1 MTDLLIGIMSGTSAD
16 AADAV
21 LVRFQDAGGL
31 SLEASLSLP
40 WPDDLRSEIL
50 ALGNGG
56 SDEIER
62 AGRLDRRLAH
72 HYAQLTHAL
81 LAAAGVPATAIRAI
95 GCHGQTVRHR
105 PQADWPF
112 TLQLGDAHTL
122 AELTGISVVSDF
134 RRRDI
139 AAGGQGAPLVPAFH
153 QGVFARP
160 DRTVAVLNLGGIANL
175 SLLQPG
181 APVRGFDTGPANM
194 LMDGWCERHL
204 GERYD
209 HDGQWAASGTPIAG
223 LLARMMQHPYLM
235 KQGPRST
242 GREEFGMAWLDELLA
257 SSAQAYDP
265 ADVQATLAAFTI
277 ETVAEALAREA
288 RQGSLVVCGGGA
300 LNKRLMAGL
309 AARLPAW
316 EVERSDALGLH
327 PCWVEA
333 TAFAWLARQMLEGL
347 AGNEP
352 AVTGARGPR
361 VLGAW
366 HPAGTGL
373 RLP

>member
-21 LVRFQDAGGL
+21 LVRFPDEGGL
-31 SLEASLSLP
+31 TLLASHSLP
-40 WPDDLRSEIL
+40 WPDALRTEIL
-50 ALGNGG
+50 ALGHGG
-56 SDEIER
+56 ADEIDR
-62 AGRLDRRLAH
+62 AGRLDRQLAQ
-72 HYAQLTHAL
+72 HYAQLTQEL
-81 LAAAGVPATAIRAI
+81 LITAGVPTSAVRAI

-105 PQADWPF
+105 PQGDWPF

-122 AELTGISVVSDF
+122 AELTGISVISDF

-153 QGVFARP
+153 HGVFARS

-175 SLLQPG
+175 SLLCPG
-181 APVRGFDTGPANM
+181 EPPRGFDTGPANM
-194 LMDGWCERHL
+194 LMDGWCERHT
-204 GERYD
+204 GQRYD
-209 HDGQWAASGTPIAG
+209 HDGRWAASGTPIAT
-223 LLARMMQHPYLM
+223 LLARMLQHPYLM

-242 GREEFGMAWLDELLA
+242 GREAFGIAWLDALLA
-257 SSAQAYDP
+257 SDSAQHPP

-277 ETVAEALAREA
+277 ETVALALQQEAT
-288 RQGSLVVCGGGA
+288 QGALVVCGGGA
-300 LNKRLMAGL
+300 LNLHLLSGL
-309 AARLPAW
+309 TARLPAW
-316 EVERSDALGLH
+316 EVARSDAHGLH

-333 TAFAWLARQMLEGL
+333 SAFAWLAKQMLEGL
-347 AGNEP
+347 AGNVP
-352 AVTGARGPR
+352 AVTGANGPR

-366 HPAGTGL
+366 HPAGLGM